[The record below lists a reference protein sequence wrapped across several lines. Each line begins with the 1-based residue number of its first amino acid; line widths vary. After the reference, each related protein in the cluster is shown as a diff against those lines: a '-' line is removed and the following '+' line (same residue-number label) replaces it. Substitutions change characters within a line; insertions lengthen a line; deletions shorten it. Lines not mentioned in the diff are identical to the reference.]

1 MYIAHLLCMKEN
13 TENNTDSKA
22 FRVAHLI
29 AGYIGRTLSAAERQ
43 ELNNWINTSDSNK
56 QLFESLTDEQAIASN
71 MEWMDAANT
80 SQTFQQLKEA
90 GRFNPVRK
98 IQLQRWLY
106 AAASVIVLLGLSYL
120 LIRNFTNTNADVN
133 KKTEVVQ
140 QEPLQP
146 GANKATLTLADGR
159 LIDLNEASNGWLFSK
174 EGKDVSNPID
184 GELVYGQ
191 SGSTDVHAGMR
202 TLSVPMG
209 GQFQLRLPDG
219 TKVWLNAATTFR
231 YPNTFTGAER
241 QVEMTGEAYFE
252 VAKNTKQPFIVRL
265 ADSNAVTVLGTHF
278 NVQAYPED
286 QGKKITL
293 LQGKVRVQNKN
304 NEYVITPGTQA
315 TVTASQIT
323 TAQQINMKEV
333 IGWKDGLFVFRNA
346 SIETIM
352 QQVAKWYDA
361 KIIYQGKID
370 QRFNATILRSEP
382 LEKLLHLLETN
393 GHIKFKTENNT
404 IYVLP

>member
-133 KKTEVVQ
+133 KKPGVVQ
-140 QEPLQP
+140 QESLQP

-159 LIDLNEASNGWLFSK
+159 LIDLDEAGNGRLLSK
-174 EGKDVSNPID
+174 EGMDVSNPIE
-184 GELVYGQ
+184 GESVYSQ
-191 SGSTDVHAGMR
+191 NGSNDAHAGMR
-202 TLSVPMG
+202 TVSVPMG

-231 YPNTFTGAER
+231 YPNTFNGAER
-241 QVEMTGEAYFE
+241 RVELIGEAYFE
-252 VAKNTKQPFIVRL
+252 VAKNTKQPFIVSL
-265 ADSNAVTVLGTHF
+265 ADSNVVTVLGTHF
-278 NVQAYPED
+278 NVNAYPED

-293 LQGKVRVQNKN
+293 LEGKVRVQNK
-304 NEYVITPGTQA
+304 ERGAVITPGIQA
-315 TVTASQIT
+315 TLTASQIT
-323 TAQQINMKEV
+323 TTQNINMEE
-333 IGWKDGLFVFRNA
+333 ITGWKDGLFVFHDA

-361 KIIYQGKID
+361 KVVYKGKIG
-370 QRFNATILRSEP
+370 QQFNATILRSEP
-382 LEKLLHLLETN
+382 IERLLHLLERS
-393 GHIKFKTENNT
+393 GYVKFKTENNI